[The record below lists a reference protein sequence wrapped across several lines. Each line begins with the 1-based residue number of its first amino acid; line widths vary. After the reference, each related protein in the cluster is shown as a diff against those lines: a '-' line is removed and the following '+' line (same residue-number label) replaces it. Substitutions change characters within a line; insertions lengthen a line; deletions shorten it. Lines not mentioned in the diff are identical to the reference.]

1 MHRRREKRREQRDAK
16 VAAILDRLDAMP
28 SLAPPNQSWEA
39 PAQPPDAAENGTA
52 SVSLDWAAL
61 PALDPA
67 ADVLLKPER
76 AQRKREQLQSLLH
89 ILRAHVLPNLPPSRP
104 TVGQPQRR
112 RRFVDFACGSG
123 HFGLLVASQVRN

>member
-16 VAAILDRLDAMP
+16 VAAILDRLDATP

-39 PAQPPDAAENGTA
+39 PPDAAENGTA